1 MILNSMPQICRTH
14 THTDGGLNCTNVE
27 EHDELN
33 SLRWLRC
40 VFLLFFSFFS
50 LFSLFFH
57 LLSFSHLVRGNVM
70 HVKSLFQIVFIIY
83 YIFFVVAIVVSFIS
97 RLSHIKCGMRV
108 VYHMSYFYMIRIL
121 CDNTNSFLSGW
132 FFSPCNYQPN
142 ERTSIQRAREK
153 TTYI

>member
-1 MILNSMPQICRTH
+1 MNWILWG
-14 THTDGGLNCTNVE
+14 D
-27 EHDELN
+27 
-33 SLRWLRC
+33 C
-40 VFLLFFSFFS
+40 VAFFFYFF
-50 LFSLFFH
+50 FFFFH

-97 RLSHIKCGMRV
+97 RLSHIKCGMRA

-132 FFSPCNYQPN
+132 FFLSCNYQPN
-142 ERTSIQRAREK
+142 ERTSIHRARGKKQHTFKCTFYYCQCFDQTFQHLSEFCMK
-153 TTYI
+153 TLLIRMC